1 MQWSSALR
9 LAALLAVLGGCQPS
23 IGDHC
28 TQSTDCSP
36 TGDRLCDTS
45 QPNGACTIFNCLPNA
60 CPLEAACV
68 ETNPN
73 VFGCPYDDRHA
84 PSRLSRQMCLKK
96 CTQDSDC
103 RQGEGYACIAAKQ
116 YGLLVLDT
124 DQTERVCLP
133 ATNYSVSDA
142 AQDGLAPVC
151 SVSGPTN
158 PDFDAAPGYQGD
170 ASADAD
176 AGADAGDAAAD
187 AGADASDAATDA
199 LGE

>member
-1 MQWSSALR
+1 M
-9 LAALLAVLGGCQPS
+9 
-23 IGDHC
+23 
-28 TQSTDCSP
+28 
-36 TGDRLCDTS
+36 GDRLCDTS
-45 QPNGACTIFNCLPNA
+45 QPAGYCTIFNCHPNE
-60 CPLEAACV
+60 CPPGSGCV

-84 PSRLSRQMCLKK
+84 PSRLSRQLCLKT

-103 RQGEGYACIAAKQ
+103 RESDGYACITPEK
-116 YGLLVLDT
+116 YGVLVLDT

-142 AQDGLAPVC
+142 AQDGVAPVC

-170 ASADAD
+170 ASTD
-176 AGADAGDAAAD
+176 AGADAADGAAD
-187 AGADASDAATDA
+187 SGADASDAATDA